1 MPRHDGFQRRS
12 RRIPGHARE
21 FELGGCRSPYRRT
34 PTASWT
40 FSYPSIGSGRLDDLA
55 EAAERAHTIRHVA
68 AHETVR
74 ASARYNGD
82 ELFDFHPR
90 EEFGYASMN
99 FISMASEQIEEH
111 LAEYLGSTA
120 MGREVAQS
128 ASDVEASIGAWQR
141 TLETEPPPRSPRR
154 TRNISI

>member
-1 MPRHDGFQRRS
+1 
-12 RRIPGHARE
+12 
-21 FELGGCRSPYRRT
+21 
-34 PTASWT
+34 
-40 FSYPSIGSGRLDDLA
+40 
-55 EAAERAHTIRHVA
+55 
-68 AHETVR
+68 
-74 ASARYNGD
+74 
-82 ELFDFHPR
+82 
-90 EEFGYASMN
+90 MN